1 MLTEQEFAEQ
11 GLVLSREANVLSNL
25 HSYFVTHCSRLY
37 LTCRRFDLFDRSLGS
52 VLEIGPFY
60 GYTPFILRPRSTSYD
75 VLEGDDPVA
84 YPLKPLYEKRHIKA
98 QFVDLFE
105 TFGPTH
111 TAPHTLSFAD
121 NSFDTILCWETMEH
135 FNFNPV
141 KFLRELKRVL
151 RPGGRACITVPNK
164 VSFQNLVSFMLGR
177 SENHLIDSY
186 FVFEDYISQG
196 KKAFYGFHWREYS
209 ASELRRLFDRAGFQ
223 VRRCSTFVAFQN
235 PAKPSLL
242 RRAVRAAIAV
252 ACKFLPRFGTHVY
265 LEAEKA

>member
-11 GLVLSREANVLSNL
+11 GLALSREANVVNDL
-25 HSYFVTHCSRLY
+25 HNYFVSHCSRLY
-37 LTCRRFDLFDRSLGS
+37 QTCRRFDLFDRALGS

-60 GYTPFILRPRSTSYD
+60 GYTPFILRPRSTSYH

-84 YPLKPLYEKRHIKA
+84 YPLKPLYEKRHIEA
-98 QFVDLFE
+98 EFVDLFE
-105 TFGPTH
+105 IFGPTH
-111 TAPHTLSFAD
+111 TAPHALSLTD

-141 KFLRELKRVL
+141 KFVRELKRVL

-164 VSFQNLVSFMLGR
+164 VSFRNLGTFMLGR

-186 FVFEDYISQG
+186 FVFEEYLSQG

-209 ASELRRLFDRAGFQ
+209 ASELRRLFDRAGLQ
-223 VRRCSTFVAFQN
+223 VRHCSTFNSFQN
-235 PAKPSLL
+235 PTRPSLL
-242 RRAVRAAIAV
+242 RRAVRATNAL
-252 ACKFLPRFGTHVY
+252 ACAFLPRFRAQVY
-265 LEAEKA
+265 LEAQKA